1 MHVRRQLREALLQL
15 LEHAVGPYILA
26 RENHQADEQKQYPLQ
41 DWQNEANDSQEDKS
55 PAGQQYQLPLALLI
69 QLALSEAWR
78 QVSGGSG
85 NGT

>member
-1 MHVRRQLREALLQL
+1 
-15 LEHAVGPYILA
+15 
-26 RENHQADEQKQYPLQ
+26 LQ